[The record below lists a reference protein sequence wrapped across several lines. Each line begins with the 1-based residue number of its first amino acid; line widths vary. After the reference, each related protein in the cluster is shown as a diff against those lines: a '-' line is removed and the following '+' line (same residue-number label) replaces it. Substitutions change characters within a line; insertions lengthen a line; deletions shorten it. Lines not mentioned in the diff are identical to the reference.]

1 MVPLSGILEADLI
14 VFIIDV
20 LDMVLES
27 FEGLSTGG
35 FLVERG
41 DDMSEGEFRA
51 PMEAVMTVDIGGD
64 SNEGV

>member
-1 MVPLSGILEADLI
+1 MRANTVCERGEW
-14 VFIIDV
+14 
-20 LDMVLES
+20 
-27 FEGLSTGG
+27 T
-35 FLVERG
+35 LVERG